1 MKKILMLCLL
11 FLCGCTST
19 YHMEQWTTDTPI
31 NFANTY
37 YKDTILVLQQ
47 NGEDIYMSKLDSGNS
62 LEIKELT
69 SDLDICSN
77 VSYYDDNNHSIDICD
92 KTDKKYNL
100 VIKITRYPYTTT
112 CPIYNKRYVPIG
124 SHTYGSANAYGY
136 GNYASIYGQSNTYT
150 MGYYTNDYV
159 GSQECQK
166 IYRVVDCIIQDKQG
180 KNIAKIT
187 GDRKNPHGYEKI
199 SKRLAEAQEICIF
212 ALENGYYNKEY

>member
-1 MKKILMLCLL
+1 MKRLFTLFVL

-31 NFANTY
+31 NFNNTY

-47 NGEDIYMSKLDSGNS
+47 NGEEIYMSKVDSGNS
-62 LEIKELT
+62 LEIKELK

-77 VSYYDDNNHSIDICD
+77 YNTDDIDICN
-92 KTDKKYNL
+92 KTGKEYNL

-112 CPIYNKRYVPIG
+112 CPIYNTRYVPTG
-124 SHTYGSANAYGY
+124 SYTYGSANAYGY
-136 GNYASIYGQSNTYT
+136 GNYASAYGQSRTYT
-150 MGYYTNDYV
+150 TGYYTSDYV

-166 IYRVVDCIIQDKQG
+166 IYRSVDCIIQDEQG
-180 KNIAKIT
+180 KNVAKIT
-187 GDRKNPHGYEKI
+187 GDKKNPYKYEKI
-199 SKRLAEAQEICIF
+199 SKRLAEAQDICIY